1 MEWNNELALSGG
13 DLSAS
18 DRAQGSI
25 FFVGNATVILRYAGF
40 TILTDPN
47 FLHRGD
53 HIHLGHGMTAA
64 RRTDPALELEELP
77 PIDFVI
83 LSHMHEDHFDREVE
97 RKLDRNLPI
106 VTTPHAAADLTSKGF
121 RAAKALNTWE
131 PLTVSKGGA
140 RVRVRAMPGAHA
152 SGAVAKMMPPVMG
165 SLLEFENSRGGVA
178 FRIYITGDTV
188 LVDDLKEIPRRFPDI
203 DLVLLHLGGTMFFGL
218 LLVTMDPKQ
227 GVEVIRLVKPKT
239 AIPIHYDDYTAFEF
253 SLGDSSRPPAADP
266 AEWWQRTKITS
277 FEEFITMAK
286 NAAPDTA
293 VHILRRGE
301 TYTFEVPES
310 RR

>member
-178 FRIYITGDTV
+178 FRVYITGDTV
-188 LVDDLKEIPRRFPDI
+188 LVDDLKEIPRQFPDI
-203 DLVLLHLGGTMFFGL
+203 DLALLHLGETMFFGL

-286 NAAPDTA
+286 DAAPGTA